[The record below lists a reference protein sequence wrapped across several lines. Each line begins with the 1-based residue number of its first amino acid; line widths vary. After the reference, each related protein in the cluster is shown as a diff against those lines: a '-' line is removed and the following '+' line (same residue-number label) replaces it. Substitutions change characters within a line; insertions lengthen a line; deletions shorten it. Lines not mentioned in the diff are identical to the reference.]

1 MGTNFR
7 LTARGLTDIGLRRT
21 NNEDS
26 FLVHSAAGF
35 FLVADGM
42 GGAAA
47 GEIASRIFT
56 DTAGQTI
63 LLQEHRTEEEA
74 VFLIK
79 KTFLAANASIRTH
92 IKKTPE
98 HNGMGCTADLLL
110 FHDHGFILGHIGDS
124 RTYRL
129 RQGHLTRLTKDHSL
143 IQDQLDQ
150 GMISEAEASGHR
162 LRNVIIK
169 AVGIKDQL
177 EIDITRGRCIPG
189 DLFLLCSDG
198 LTDMVSEE
206 DIRNILLYKK
216 SLSDRTALLIEQAK
230 NGGGRDNVT
239 VVLVGV
245 END

>member
-1 MGTNFR
+1 METNFR
-7 LTARGLTDIGLRRT
+7 LLARGLTDIGLRRT
-21 NNEDS
+21 NNEDC
-26 FLVHSAAGF
+26 FLVHRAAGF

-63 LLQEHRTEEEA
+63 LRQEHRTEEEA
-74 VFLIK
+74 VSLIK
-79 KTFLAANASIRTH
+79 ETFLAANANIRTH
-92 IKKTPE
+92 IQDTPE

-110 FHDHGFILGHIGDS
+110 FHDHGFVIGHIGDS

-150 GMISEAEASGHR
+150 GMISKAEASVHR

-177 EIDITRGRCIPG
+177 EIDITRGRFIPG

-206 DIRNILLYKK
+206 DIKNILLYNG
-216 SLSDRTALLIEQAK
+216 SLSDRTTLLIEEAK
-230 NGGGRDNVT
+230 TGGGRDNIT

-245 END
+245 EK

>member
-7 LTARGLTDIGLRRT
+7 LVARGLTDTGLRRT

-26 FLVHSAAGF
+26 FLVHSTAGF
-35 FLVADGM
+35 FLVSDGM

-63 LLQEHRTEEEA
+63 LSQEHRTEEEA

-79 KTFLAANASIRTH
+79 KTFLDANASIRNH
-92 IKKTPE
+92 IQDIPE

-110 FHDHGFILGHIGDS
+110 FHDHGFALGHIGDS

-129 RQGHLTRLTKDHSL
+129 RHGHLTLLTKDHSL

-150 GMISEAEASGHR
+150 GMISKAEATEHR

-177 EIDITRGRCIPG
+177 EIDIIRGRCIAE

-206 DIRNILLYKK
+206 DIKNILLNNK
-216 SLSDRTALLIEQAK
+216 SLIDRTTLLIEQAK
-230 NGGGRDNVT
+230 TGGGRDNIT

-245 END
+245 EK